1 MEDLTFVLDNVRVD
15 KLVADVKHKF
25 GIFSVSNTLFPKN
38 EISDSELN
46 DFFSKISKDVF
57 MILNAP
63 VGTLTK
69 VVVDNKIEQY
79 SYSVSTMSGK
89 SLDELADSVLK
100 LIKPCEVIGFYDL
113 TYEISQNRYNI
124 RLNVIKDDLRLK
136 AYKRDQKIDDLL
148 DDK

>member
-25 GIFSVSNTLFPKN
+25 SVFSVSNTLFPKN

-63 VGTLTK
+63 AGTLTK
-69 VVVDNKIEQY
+69 VVDNKIEQY

-89 SLDELADSVLK
+89 SLDELANSVLK

-136 AYKRDQKIDDLL
+136 AYKRDQKIDELL

>member
-69 VVVDNKIEQY
+69 VVDNKIEQY
-79 SYSVSTMSGK
+79 PYSVSTMSGK
-89 SLDELADSVLK
+89 SLDELADSLLK

-136 AYKRDQKIDDLL
+136 AYKRDQKIDELL
-148 DDK
+148 EDK

>member
-69 VVVDNKIEQY
+69 VVDNKIEQY
-79 SYSVSTMSGK
+79 PYSVSTMSGK

-124 RLNVIKDDLRLK
+124 RLNVFEDDLRLK
-136 AYKRDQKIDDLL
+136 AYKRDQKIDELL

>member
-69 VVVDNKIEQY
+69 VVDNKIEQY
-79 SYSVSTMSGK
+79 PYSVSTMSGK

-124 RLNVIKDDLRLK
+124 RLNVFDDDLRLK
-136 AYKRDQKIDDLL
+136 AYKRDQKIDELL

>member
-69 VVVDNKIEQY
+69 VVDNKIEQY

>member
-1 MEDLTFVLDNVRVD
+1 MEDLTFILDNVRVD

-25 GIFSVSNTLFPKN
+25 GVFSVSNTLFPKN

-63 VGTLTK
+63 VGTINR
-69 VVVDNKIEQY
+69 VVDNKIEQY
-79 SYSVSTMSGK
+79 SYSVSTTSGK

-124 RLNVIKDDLRLK
+124 RLNVFDDDLRLR
-136 AYKRDQKIDDLL
+136 AYKRDQKIDELL

>member
-25 GIFSVSNTLFPKN
+25 SVFSVSNTLFPKN
-38 EISDSELN
+38 QISDSELN

-57 MILNAP
+57 MLLNAP
-63 VGTLTK
+63 VGTINR
-69 VVVDNKIEQY
+69 VVDNKIEQY

-124 RLNVIKDDLRLK
+124 RLNVFEDDLRLK
-136 AYKRDQKIDDLL
+136 AYKRDQKIDELL